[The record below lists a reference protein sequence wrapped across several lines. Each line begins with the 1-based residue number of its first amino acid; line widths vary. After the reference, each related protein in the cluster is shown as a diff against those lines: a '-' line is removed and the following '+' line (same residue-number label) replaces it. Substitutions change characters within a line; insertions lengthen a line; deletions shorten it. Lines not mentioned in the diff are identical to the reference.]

1 MEKKLKQK
9 QSLCIPPKETARLM
23 QHTTTPQYYSP
34 LIYLFLLKMPQGT
47 HLSKIPS
54 SSAPFFLSSYH
65 YYFCFDSQPQKLF
78 LETSCCSKKHLKNDE
93 DIP

>member
-54 SSAPFFLSSYH
+54 SSAPFFSQAITTIFVLILS
-65 YYFCFDSQPQKLF
+65 
-78 LETSCCSKKHLKNDE
+78 LKNCFWKHHVAPKN
-93 DIP
+93 I